1 MKLNLWLF
9 IVLIALLIGTYF
21 FQEKRVEENF
31 KQSLIA
37 NRVITEE
44 IVLIETKDF
53 RAQKVDEQWKNGDE
67 LLSHNDLTRLVRMLK
82 NLKEVRKVEGE
93 VEVKGPSFKVNE
105 VNYTLGELNLDK
117 SAFYLKKDED
127 VYLAVIDTETTQI
140 HTHEDNL
147 NELKL
152 DELKGLLSKTNQEL
166 LERQLF
172 RYYPK
177 LEYESVAIKPDGA
190 LDFELDFKRNAT
202 LPPPMKGIEVHE
214 DLAGK
219 FRSLITQIN
228 IKRKIKADPKLKKNK
243 LGEMTFYPS
252 ELKWEIYLPYK
263 DKADAFLFDSE
274 GNAYEAIGGTL
285 RVFLIQLQDY
295 WDKKIIPPSE
305 FKNFDSLNV
314 TFYQGPEELS
324 ITVKNREPLE
334 FISEQPLNEE
344 KVQELFQVIFNLSN
358 YDQGQRVSNL
368 TTSQLRQILSEDN
381 LRLDVMGQELSI
393 VSYGQEII
401 VANIT
406 HEYKVHFLRSENF
419 PLTLKDMLK

>member
-9 IVLIALLIGTYF
+9 IVLVALITGTYF

-37 NRVITEE
+37 HRIITEE
-44 IVLIETKDF
+44 INLIETSDF
-53 RAQKVDEQWKNGDE
+53 RAQKVDQQWKNGDE
-67 LLSHNDLTRLVRMLK
+67 LLSHNELTRLVRMLK

-93 VEVKGPSFKVNE
+93 VEVKGVSFKVNE
-105 VNYTLGELNLDK
+105 SNYIVGELNLDK
-117 SAFYLKKDED
+117 SSFYLKKNGD
-127 VYLAVIDTETTQI
+127 VYLAVIDTETSQI
-140 HTHEDNL
+140 HTHDDNL

-152 DELKGLLSKTNQEL
+152 DELKTLLSKTNSDL
-166 LERQLF
+166 LEKQLF

-177 LEYESVAIKPDGA
+177 IEYESVAIKPDGA
-190 LDFELDFKRNAT
+190 LDFELDFKTNTT
-202 LPPPMKGIEVHE
+202 LPPPMKGIEVHD
-214 DLAGK
+214 DLSGK

-228 IKRKIKADPKLKKNK
+228 IKRKIKADSKLKKNK
-243 LGEMTFYPS
+243 LGEMIFYPS
-252 ELKWEIYLPYK
+252 ELKWEVFIPHK
-263 DKADAFLFDSE
+263 DKADVFLFDSE
-274 GNAYEAIGGTL
+274 GNAFEVVGGTL

-305 FKNFDSLNV
+305 FKNFDTLRVS
-314 TFYQGPEELS
+314 FYQGPEELS
-324 ITVKNREPLE
+324 VTVKNREPLE
-334 FISEQPLNEE
+334 FASDQPLQEDR
-344 KVQELFQVIFNLSN
+344 VRELFQVILNLSN

-368 TTSQLRQILSEDN
+368 TTSQLRQILSEDS
-381 LRLDVMGQELSI
+381 LRLDIMGQELAI

-419 PLTLKDMLK
+419 PLTIKDMLK